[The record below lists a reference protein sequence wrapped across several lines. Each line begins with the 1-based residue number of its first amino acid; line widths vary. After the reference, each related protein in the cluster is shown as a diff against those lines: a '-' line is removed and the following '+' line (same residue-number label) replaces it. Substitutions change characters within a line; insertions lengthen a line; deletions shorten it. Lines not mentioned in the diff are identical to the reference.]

1 MMDGEL
7 ILLNPGPACAAQRAK
22 NALLRGDLCRREPEF
37 ADPLSRIR
45 R

>member
-7 ILLNPGPACAAQRAK
+7 ILLNPGPACTAQRAK
-22 NALLRGDLCRREPEF
+22 NALLRGDLCRRDPESVE
-37 ADPLSRIR
+37 PLSRIR